1 MYGMGLTSRDLKM
14 KMAAVLN
21 KSAAVSNKPI
31 KFWGTQ
37 FKVWTILLDI
47 IAFIL
52 LLPMYTA
59 VCGFTYSQR
68 AFNSVKLTHIL

>member
-1 MYGMGLTSRDLKM
+1 MGLTSRDLKM

-37 FKVWTILLDI
+37 FKV
-47 IAFIL
+47 
-52 LLPMYTA
+52 
-59 VCGFTYSQR
+59 
-68 AFNSVKLTHIL
+68 